1 MLKAIAIGMF
11 TYITY
16 PLVVEHGLVPNGIGW
31 CLLYAFS
38 VVGAVSFVEGRG

>member
-31 CLLYAFS
+31 GLLYAFS

>member
-11 TYITY
+11 VYITY
-16 PLVVEHGLVPNGIGW
+16 PMAIEHGLFPDGNVW
-31 CLLYAFS
+31 AALYALS

>member
-16 PLVVEHGLVPNGIGW
+16 PMVVEHGLIPNGIGW

-38 VVGAVSFVEGRG
+38 VVGAVSFVDRG